1 MQLAC
6 NSRFLSQVTVAAL
19 VAATALTAQ
28 ELPAKKPAPI
38 GPKAQLHRKTAK
50 PKLTPPQKL
59 GLRLLNFAQSEAAG
73 LQPDMRAFVLWQASR
88 GYTKIDPAKADALL
102 KDAFRETLS
111 VESSQAESRDC
122 SEVEFCGVKYWLQKQ
137 ILQEMIKRVKRIGEI
152 KPWLASA
159 EPEVRQRL
167 STDVFHRYLHEKAFD
182 QARDLL
188 GQMADEDG
196 YFSYGGAREL
206 MDALPPERNKDR
218 LAIFSQALDRYRQ
231 HTDERYPAFDDLATT
246 VLRFWQDLPS
256 SLVLDACDHILDR
269 AKDADAKR
277 ADEGQQNI
285 AVGISANKGDAYFSS
300 IYQFR
305 LYELM
310 PVLEQL
316 DEDRAESLTR
326 DNSEI
331 QAALERYPQGLAS
344 MNALPDQSSG
354 RRGPGILS
362 IGTVDTTQAA
372 AEEMLHEVSRRES
385 RILSEAEKD
394 PKQALS
400 DAMGLPLSTGLEPE
414 YSPRAATLSSL
425 ARIAASKN
433 PAVSRAA
440 LGEIRKIA
448 DNMPARNQA
457 QMLADL
463 PEIYLRLGDEDETRN
478 GLNELVKIAGKLYSH
493 DSDMNDPNQAFKA
506 MWPSANLWRH
516 CVQVAA
522 KLAPSAAEQIIEEV
536 PDADIKAFER
546 ITFANA
552 LLGADAP
559 PISIIEKH
567 KNGMS
572 AVIR

>member
-28 ELPAKKPAPI
+28 EMPAKNPAPI
-38 GPKAQLHRKTAK
+38 GPKEQLHRKTAK

-59 GLRLLNFAQSEAAG
+59 GLRLLNSAQFEAAG
-73 LQPDMRAFVLWQASR
+73 LQPDMRAFVLWQASH

-102 KDAFRETLS
+102 KDAFRVTLS

-137 ILQEMIKRVKRIGEI
+137 ILQEMIKRAKRISEI
-152 KPWLASA
+152 QPWLASA

-167 STDVFHRYLHEKAFD
+167 SPDVFRRYLHEKAFD

-206 MDALPPERNKDR
+206 MDALPPERSKDR
-218 LAIFSQALDRYRQ
+218 ITIFSQALDSYRQ
-231 HTDERYPAFDDLATT
+231 HTDERYPAFDDLATM
-246 VLRFWQDLPS
+246 VLRFWQDLPP
-256 SLVLDACDHILDR
+256 SLVLEAVDQIFDR

-285 AVGISANKGDAYFSS
+285 PVGISANKGDAYFSS
-300 IYQFR
+300 TYQFR

-316 DEDRAESLTR
+316 DKDRAESFMR

-331 QAALERYPQGLAS
+331 HAALERYPQGLAS
-344 MNALPDQSSG
+344 MNALPNQSDG
-354 RRGPGILS
+354 RHRLGILS

-372 AEEMLHEVSRRES
+372 AGEMLHELSRRQN
-385 RILSEAEKD
+385 RIVSEAEKD

-400 DAMGLPLSTGLEPE
+400 DAMGLPLSLESGF
-414 YSPRAATLSSL
+414 SPRASTLSSL
-425 ARIAASKN
+425 ARIVASKN
-433 PAVSRAA
+433 PDLSKAA

-448 DNMPARNQA
+448 ENTPAHNQA
-457 QMLADL
+457 GILAEL
-463 PEIYLRLGDEDETRN
+463 PEIYLRLGDQDAARSS
-478 GLNELVKIAGKLYSH
+478 LNELVKIAVKLYSR
-493 DSDMNDPNQAFKA
+493 DSDSDDPNQAFKA

-522 KLAPSAAEQIIEEV
+522 KLAPSVAEEIIEEV
-536 PDADIKAFER
+536 PDADIKTFER
-546 ITFANA
+546 ITFANT
-552 LLGADAP
+552 LLGADTP

-572 AVIR
+572 AFIQ